1 MPMLRHAE
9 SVRVGV
15 IVGVVAT
22 ACVLVVIAHT
32 GWDARL
38 ALQSAQEAGGAVA
51 LAEKRERAAEAREQ
65 RMLREVWGV
74 APRQSGHARHIAPE
88 ESIAQGARAAVLPQR
103 PGEFEQELQAAWG
116 MSPHHQPPRHIAPEE
131 SIVRAPGYVRAEW
144 PKEKAKPS
152 KGPKLGAERKGDAAK
167 HAARAKNE
175 LFFWKRKGALP
186 VHPVKAAKAVA
197 KKGRMRP
204 WPLEAPPLESRAQE
218 EDGIARTLDRLKA
231 QDDVR
236 IDSTLEQLKKKAK
249 ALGMS
254 FDGERQRQLVEGGQ
268 PDEASKIMTMR
279 QQHRVTRRGPVYGL
293 SSTPTQQLDDLPT
306 PDLEYGSTTPDI
318 PFPPNVGGAQ
328 GKAAMQTLAAAVAG
342 DDKFEAAGI
351 NVNSDSGSQPGMVLP
366 DVEDADVDPLMVYPT
381 IQFATTPATGTLYAP
396 AWSPDYL
403 EPARHA
409 PTDSEAWSWIARAKK
424 QEQVYEREEAAKLE
438 GTEAT
443 AASPAAASAPGR
455 ESPPSAPAGEHAS
468 KAAQEQE
475 LAQVARVLCQCLCLC
490 VCACHTWMCAYS

>member
-1 MPMLRHAE
+1 MPRLKHPAW
-9 SVRVGV
+9 VRAGV
-15 IVGVVAT
+15 LVGVVAT

-38 ALQSAQEAGGAVA
+38 ALQSAQQAGGAGA
-51 LAEKRERAAEAREQ
+51 RAEKQERAAEAREQ
-65 RMLREVWGV
+65 RILREVWGV
-74 APRQSGHARHIAPE
+74 APRQSEHARHIAPE
-88 ESIAQGARAAVLPQR
+88 ESIAQGARTAVLPQR

-144 PKEKAKPS
+144 PKEKAELS
-152 KGPKLGAERKGDAAK
+152 KGPKLAVGAERKGDAAK
-167 HAARAKNE
+167 HAPHAKNE

-186 VHPVKAAKAVA
+186 VHPVKAATAVP
-197 KKGRMRP
+197 KKGRTRP

-254 FDGERQRQLVEGGQ
+254 FDGERQRQLVEGGP
-268 PDEASKIMTMR
+268 PDEASNIMTMR

-293 SSTPTQQLDDLPT
+293 SSTTPTQQLDDLPT

-328 GKAAMQTLAAAVAG
+328 GKAAMQTLAAAVPG

-381 IQFATTPATGTLYAP
+381 IQFATTPTTGTLYAP

-409 PTDSEAWSWIARAKK
+409 PTDHEAWSWIARAKQ

-443 AASPAAASAPGR
+443 AASPAAAAAPGV
-455 ESPPSAPAGEHAS
+455 ATGGEHAS
-468 KAAQEQE
+468 KTAQEQE
-475 LAQVARVLCQCLCLC
+475 LAQVARVLCLCLCLR
-490 VCACHTWMCAYS
+490 VCACHTCMRVCL